1 MQFLAV
7 AAVLTTAVSALPALV
22 ERQQTYGAPTYEAE
36 TYGGLNYSA
45 RAVLHHNLHRSNHSA
60 TNVTWD
66 DDLAS
71 SAKKVADLCIFEH
84 KMDVDGGNYGQ
95 NLAAGV
101 PADNITSVITDLWYG
116 GEVSLYPAWG
126 RNPSQSEMSNFVQW
140 GHFTQLVWKNTTIIG
155 CATTDCSS
163 QGGVASTGGN
173 VEPYLT
179 VCHYKGPGNYA
190 GQYGEQVGESLGNA
204 TIAWNDFLD
213 LDIDINLSK

>member
-22 ERQQTYGAPTYEAE
+22 ERQQTYEAPTYDEGE

-84 KMDVDGGNYGQ
+84 KM
-95 NLAAGV
+95 
-101 PADNITSVITDLWYG
+101 
-116 GEVSLYPAWG
+116 
-126 RNPSQSEMSNFVQW
+126 
-140 GHFTQLVWKNTTIIG
+140 
-155 CATTDCSS
+155 
-163 QGGVASTGGN
+163 
-173 VEPYLT
+173 
-179 VCHYKGPGNYA
+179 
-190 GQYGEQVGESLGNA
+190 
-204 TIAWNDFLD
+204 
-213 LDIDINLSK
+213 